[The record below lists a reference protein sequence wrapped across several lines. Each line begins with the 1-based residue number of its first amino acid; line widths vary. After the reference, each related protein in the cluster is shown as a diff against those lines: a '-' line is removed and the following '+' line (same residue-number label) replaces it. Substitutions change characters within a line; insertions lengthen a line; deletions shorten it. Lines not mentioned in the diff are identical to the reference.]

1 MKERLQKLTERAT
14 RAAAISLALAG
25 LKQPVFAEGEANTYT
40 VKLDDNL
47 WTLAEKYLGSGER
60 YSEIVTD
67 TNKMA
72 GENPSFATIDNPIL
86 IHPGQKLVIPTGI
99 RSNKAAWPETQA
111 QAATIFGGIPE
122 RWETT
127 ADPGGWHLREEAERT
142 IINPSGYPLE
152 GYYDTKPG
160 RDPRQFVSAVAIDV
174 QGCTVWRDAT
184 PEQLFCAMV
193 AQKYPGLSYNQVR
206 GLIDAVGFTKPV
218 SCRRE

>member
-1 MKERLQKLTERAT
+1 MRERLQELAKRASRPVMIGLT
-14 RAAAISLALAG
+14 LAG
-25 LKQPVFAEGEANTYT
+25 LRQSVFAEGQTQDYV
-40 VKLDDNL
+40 VKPND
-47 WTLAEKYLGSGER
+47 TLSKIAMNYLGLTWQ
-60 YSEIVTD
+60 EICAANNIPD
-67 TNKMA
+67 CN
-72 GENPSFATIDNPIL
+72 L
-86 IHPGQKLVIPTGI
+86 IHPGQKLVIPTGT
-99 RSNKAAWPETQA
+99 RSNKAAWPETPVRA
-111 QAATIFGGIPE
+111 AATFGGIPE
-122 RWETT
+122 RWEPT

-160 RDPRQFVSAVAIDV
+160 RDPRQFVSTVAIEV

-206 GLIDAVGFTKPV
+206 SLIDAVGFTKPV

>member
-1 MKERLQKLTERAT
+1 MTNERISKRFSRRDFLRLSALTT
-14 RAAAISLALAG
+14 AG
-25 LKQPVFAEGEANTYT
+25 TLVAKVSEVFAAGPETKYT
-40 VKLDDNL
+40 VKPHDSLSKIAKQYPGVTWQEICEANKLPNCNL
-47 WTLAEKYLGSGER
+47 IR
-60 YSEIVTD
+60 
-67 TNKMA
+67 
-72 GENPSFATIDNPIL
+72 
-86 IHPGQKLVIPTGI
+86 PGQKLTIPAGVTSG
-99 RSNKAAWPETQA
+99 RQAWPETQV

-122 RWETT
+122 RWEPT

-160 RDPRQFVSAVAIDV
+160 RDPRQFVSTVAIEV

-218 SCRRE
+218 CCRRE